1 LMFNFKLIGLP
12 VLIVLLSFL
21 EILVFNEEIL
31 LTLCFLA
38 FVFYAY
44 TFIGQTVQKTFDDI
58 SLKVEA
64 SFMQSILDHI
74 VMLLTALFVHL
85 SLLRC

>member
-1 LMFNFKLIGLP
+1 MFNFKLIGLP